1 MEAKIMKKI
10 KKQLI
15 SLLCGALL
23 LLSPMAARAA
33 EAPYQPFALD
43 QWGSTMPVPSGYLPT
58 RSIGGA
64 ELGLGDFKDAS
75 DMFYCAEQ
83 GELYIADSGNMRI
96 VVLDESL
103 QVIRCW
109 TELTLEDGSAYQFV
123 NPQGIYVRDGLVY
136 IAEMGRQEIV
146 VCDREGQVSNIFGAP
161 VSPLLPENF
170 KYQPHKVVVDAA
182 GRIYVLSKGVY
193 QGIVYL
199 EPDGS
204 FIKFFGPNDVEM
216 TLKRKA
222 MKIWKSILSEQAAST
237 MQTFNPIEYSNLFLS
252 EDGYIY
258 ATAAGYAD
266 AKTESNAI
274 TKLNPLGINMLH
286 IKFGKETLFSDVAV
300 DESGVTTLLE
310 VKTGVIYQLDKDGM
324 LMFTMGGK
332 GEQVGLFRNPVSLV
346 QVKDK
351 IYVLDAEK
359 NTITEFERTEFGELV
374 WTAVNLFNEGFYEES
389 IGPWQ
394 EVVRRNSNYLVAYAC
409 MGKVYYQLGE
419 YDKAMYYDRLA
430 NTKDSYSDAYKAAS
444 LQKMRESFGTIVL
457 GIVLIA
463 AAVMFVKYRK
473 KRKGASV

>member
-1 MEAKIMKKI
+1 
-10 KKQLI
+10 
-15 SLLCGALL
+15 
-23 LLSPMAARAA
+23 MA
-33 EAPYQPFALD
+33 
-43 QWGSTMPVPSGYLPT
+43 
-58 RSIGGA
+58 
-64 ELGLGDFKDAS
+64 
-75 DMFYCAEQ
+75 
-83 GELYIADSGNMRI
+83 
-96 VVLDESL
+96 
-103 QVIRCW
+103 
-109 TELTLEDGSAYQFV
+109 
-123 NPQGIYVRDGLVY
+123 
-136 IAEMGRQEIV
+136 
-146 VCDREGQVSNIFGAP
+146 
-161 VSPLLPENF
+161 
-170 KYQPHKVVVDAA
+170 
-182 GRIYVLSKGVY
+182 
-193 QGIVYL
+193 
-199 EPDGS
+199 
-204 FIKFFGPNDVEM
+204 FGPNDVEM

>member
-1 MEAKIMKKI
+1 MSVA
-10 KKQLI
+10 
-15 SLLCGALL
+15 
-23 LLSPMAARAA
+23 
-33 EAPYQPFALD
+33 
-43 QWGSTMPVPSGYLPT
+43 
-58 RSIGGA
+58 
-64 ELGLGDFKDAS
+64 
-75 DMFYCAEQ
+75 
-83 GELYIADSGNMRI
+83 
-96 VVLDESL
+96 
-103 QVIRCW
+103 
-109 TELTLEDGSAYQFV
+109 
-123 NPQGIYVRDGLVY
+123 VY

-332 GEQVGLFRNPVSLV
+332 GEQVQQNYRYLRAAGVDALYDHVGVGAVQGCGQGIEQLAELYIQCGVHPADRRVDDDGNKKQQARKREPQNAGPGPLLFAAGGLSDYLKTVHCYSSLP
-346 QVKDK
+346 
-351 IYVLDAEK
+351 
-359 NTITEFERTEFGELV
+359 
-374 WTAVNLFNEGFYEES
+374 FNMLRS
-389 IGPWQ
+389 
-394 EVVRRNSNYLVAYAC
+394 
-409 MGKVYYQLGE
+409 
-419 YDKAMYYDRLA
+419 
-430 NTKDSYSDAYKAAS
+430 
-444 LQKMRESFGTIVL
+444 
-457 GIVLIA
+457 
-463 AAVMFVKYRK
+463 
-473 KRKGASV
+473 

>member
-1 MEAKIMKKI
+1 MKKI

-109 TELTLEDGSAYQFV
+109 TELTLADGSAYQFV

-252 EDGYIY
+252 GDGYIY

-444 LQKMRESFGTIVL
+444 LQKIPSSLPHPAPGPLPQRLSHP
-457 GIVLIA
+457 
-463 AAVMFVKYRK
+463 RN
-473 KRKGASV
+473 

>member
-1 MEAKIMKKI
+1 
-10 KKQLI
+10 
-15 SLLCGALL
+15 
-23 LLSPMAARAA
+23 
-33 EAPYQPFALD
+33 
-43 QWGSTMPVPSGYLPT
+43 
-58 RSIGGA
+58 
-64 ELGLGDFKDAS
+64 
-75 DMFYCAEQ
+75 
-83 GELYIADSGNMRI
+83 
-96 VVLDESL
+96 
-103 QVIRCW
+103 
-109 TELTLEDGSAYQFV
+109 
-123 NPQGIYVRDGLVY
+123 
-136 IAEMGRQEIV
+136 
-146 VCDREGQVSNIFGAP
+146 
-161 VSPLLPENF
+161 
-170 KYQPHKVVVDAA
+170 
-182 GRIYVLSKGVY
+182 
-193 QGIVYL
+193 
-199 EPDGS
+199 
-204 FIKFFGPNDVEM
+204 M

-473 KRKGASV
+473 KGKEHLYE

>member
-1 MEAKIMKKI
+1 MKKI

-23 LLSPMAARAA
+23 LFSPMAARAT

-473 KRKGASV
+473 KRKDQLLKVK